1 MTCDKFYKKKNTKKR
16 EEKRGGHDLHKFQKS
31 VPWYIF
37 CIKSLTREPLRN
49 VAIHIVVF
57 GTNIYINIYICTKNQ
72 IYILKMT

>member
-16 EEKRGGHDLHKFQKS
+16 EEKRGGHDLQKFQKS

-37 CIKSLTREPLRN
+37 CIKSLTRELLRN
-49 VAIHIVVF
+49 VAPCISCFLV
-57 GTNIYINIYICTKNQ
+57 Q